1 MEPVLLR
8 VEEAAR
14 RLSIGRTKTYELM
27 TAGELPVVRIGRA
40 VRIPTAAVE
49 AWVRKQVD
57 DVEPRGGTGE
67 QLRGGIGE

>member
-1 MEPVLLR
+1 MDPVLLR

-27 TAGELPVVRIGRA
+27 TAGELPVVRIGRS

-49 AWVRKQVD
+49 DWVRKQA
-57 DVEPRGGTGE
+57 GQISQQGHTGA
-67 QLRGGIGE
+67 